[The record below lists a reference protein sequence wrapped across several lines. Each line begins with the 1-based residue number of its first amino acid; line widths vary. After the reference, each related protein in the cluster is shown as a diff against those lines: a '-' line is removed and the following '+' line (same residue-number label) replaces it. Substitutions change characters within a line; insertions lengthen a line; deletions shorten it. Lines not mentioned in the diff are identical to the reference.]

1 LKEASDITRKEK
13 TEHIGN
19 MPVSGSLTSDG
30 ARIDKKITQ
39 GLLEWKSWSKKSIPK
54 NSIFNG
60 DIDISS
66 ARLNSP
72 GEYWIVF
79 HEHFQHFGGGCADV
93 VLSAERTGRK

>member
-1 LKEASDITRKEK
+1 
-13 TEHIGN
+13 
-19 MPVSGSLTSDG
+19 MSGSLASDG
-30 ARIDKKITQ
+30 ARIGKKITQ

-60 DIDISS
+60 DIAISS

-72 GEYWIVF
+72 GEYWMDF